1 MGSRQFI
8 IVILFIV
15 FFSSCYLNRNLYI
28 SSLFLTEDSMII
40 EIEYRNV
47 KIFDIRDVNIDYKNI
62 PIYIK
67 FSENEEVTYDR
78 TDSKIVISLDLTDIV
93 LFTNEKAELT
103 VAVSGGFIYGDIV
116 IEDLS
121 LNLEQ
126 SYTFP
131 SEVFRNLN
139 INILNQGYGLNI

>member
-1 MGSRQFI
+1 
-8 IVILFIV
+8 
-15 FFSSCYLNRNLYI
+15 
-28 SSLFLTEDSMII
+28 MII